1 MKSLDIPLEYID
13 YRKFKPSVRLCLER
27 NVTKAVFKLK
37 ISHIQRNFRSK
48 PKRLTLECVDYSGE
62 PVSISL
68 FGPSVFSPEVKN
80 ATVGSE
86 IIVEGA
92 PGVWDSRI
100 QIKNPVMIDREMV
113 GRVIPVYKS
122 KKGMGKRAA
131 TIAEIR
137 DELDSRIYGVSQMIL
152 DSSNLKE
159 KQILTAIGSTS
170 PRLTDFLFS
179 LHNPESVEEGFAL
192 REQANKLAA
201 LLIAAQAYRP
211 PRPDV
216 PESAIKINQQD
227 LDDVISRLPIKLTRD
242 QENAISEI
250 VADLRSERPARRLL
264 SGDVG
269 TGKTL
274 PIVITALAAQRV
286 GAKVAI
292 MVPNEPLVEQV
303 AREIIDVFPETDV
316 VSVTGRARKSAIAGN
331 PILIGTTALV
341 HRLKADPHWTPDY
354 LVIDEQ
360 HKQSTNARAALVANH
375 TNVLEATATAIP
387 RTTALATYG
396 DMDLSILR
404 ESPVVKKITSHLLG
418 PTDKRRVL
426 DCISRVIEAGS
437 QAAVVYPLVDADAEK
452 NPKSSVMQTID
463 EWEKYFPGKVL
474 YIHGKMKPA
483 DKIAAINEFKEN
495 KKSLIAA
502 SSIIEV
508 GLTAVNLRVLL
519 IVSPERYGVAQLHQ
533 LRGRLARKGG
543 AGLFFMMLDNPNVG
557 QETIDR
563 LNLLVKF
570 SDGFTLAE
578 HDAEMRGFGDLSEN
592 GENQHGDS
600 KGIFR
605 GVKLSPS
612 EVVKAIEIYN
622 DLKSA

>member
-1 MKSLDIPLEYID
+1 MKSLDIPIEYID
-13 YRKFKPSVRLCLER
+13 YRKFKPSVRSCLER
-27 NVTKAVFKLK
+27 SIPKAVFKLT
-37 ISHIQRNFRSK
+37 INNVQRNFRAK
-48 PKRLTLECVDYSGE
+48 PKRLTMECVDYSGE
-62 PVSISL
+62 TVFISF
-68 FGPSVFSPEVKN
+68 FGPSVFAPEVKDS
-80 ATVGSE
+80 TQGSE
-86 IIVEGA
+86 IIVEGS
-92 PGVWDSRI
+92 PGAWDSQI
-100 QIKNPVMIDREMV
+100 QIRNPVIIDREMV

-137 DELDSRIYGVSQMIL
+137 DELDSRIYGISQMIL

-159 KQILTAIGSTS
+159 HQILSAIGSNS
-170 PRLTDFLFS
+170 NRLTDFLFS
-179 LHNPESVEEGFAL
+179 LHNPESVEEGDAL
-192 REQANKLAA
+192 RNQANKLAA

-211 PRPDV
+211 PRPDI
-216 PESAIKINQQD
+216 PDSEIKITQHD
-227 LDDVISRLPIKLTRD
+227 LDDVVSRLPLQLTGD
-242 QENAISEI
+242 QKTAISEI
-250 VADLRSERPARRLL
+250 VSDLRSSRPARRLL

-274 PIVITALAAQRV
+274 PIIITALAAQRV
-286 GAKVAI
+286 GAKVVI

-303 AREIIDVFPETDV
+303 AREITDVFPETDLL
-316 VSVTGRARKSAIAGN
+316 SVTGRARRTAITGN

-360 HKQSTNARAALVANH
+360 HKQSTNARSALVGPH

-387 RTTALATYG
+387 RTTALAIYG

-404 ESPVVKKITSHLLG
+404 ESPVVKKVTSHLLG
-418 PTDKRRVL
+418 PADKRRVL
-426 DCISRVIEAGS
+426 DCIARVIEAGY
-437 QAAVVYPLVDADAEK
+437 QAAVVYPLVEADADK
-452 NPKSSVMQTID
+452 NPKSSVMQTLD
-463 EWEKYFPGKVL
+463 EWEKHFPGKVL

-483 DKIAAINEFKEN
+483 DKIAAIKEFKEN

-508 GLTAVNLRVLL
+508 GLTAVNLRILL
-519 IVSPERYGVAQLHQ
+519 VVSPERYGVAQLHQ

-605 GVKLSPS
+605 GVRLSPT
-612 EVVKAIEIYN
+612 EVVKAIELYN
-622 DLKSA
+622 GLKSS